1 MSPPVMPPPGRTRRG
16 VLASAIGLVTA
27 LGGCGF
33 RPLYAPDSAD
43 GTSATGV
50 ELETIYVALIGE
62 RTGQLMRQALQ
73 RRLEGTGEGRAKRYE
88 LTASFGI
95 AGEGIGIQ
103 RDNSSTR
110 IRFVGTSQWTLRDLT
125 PQRTVLTSGV
135 SRSLDGLNVLNQE
148 FFAADLETETIQRR
162 LAELLADQVVQQI
175 AIYMLQK
182 RVAPAAT

>member
-1 MSPPVMPPPGRTRRG
+1 MPRPAQTRRG
-16 VLASAIGLVTA
+16 VLASAIGLGAT

-33 RPLYAPDSAD
+33 KPLYAPDGPN
-43 GTSATGV
+43 GTSASSD
-50 ELETIYVALIGE
+50 ELGSIYVALIGE

-110 IRFVGTSQWTLRDLT
+110 IRFVGTSNWTLRDLT

-135 SRSLDGLNVLNQE
+135 ARSLDGLNVLNQE

-175 AIYMLQK
+175 AIYMRQK
-182 RVAPAAT
+182 RTVPAAT